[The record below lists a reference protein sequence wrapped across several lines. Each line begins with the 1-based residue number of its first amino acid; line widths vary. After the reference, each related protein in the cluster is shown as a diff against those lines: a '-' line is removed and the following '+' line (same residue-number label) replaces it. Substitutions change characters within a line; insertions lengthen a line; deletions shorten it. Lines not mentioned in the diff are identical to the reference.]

1 MFFICNKILRN
12 FSKASFE
19 KGETNKYPNVNA
31 IAIAFQFA
39 NLLKVI

>member
-1 MFFICNKILRN
+1 MLRN

-31 IAIAFQFA
+31 IAIAFKFA